1 MTPRGARPAARYGQR
16 PVPARLV
23 AAVVLTA
30 AALAAAPA
38 APAHAATS
46 TAKHLSRE
54 LTRLADRTA
63 AQWAGL
69 LTPANVFRNPWAA
82 DVALGHGSFVPPGLA
97 YGVHAAGLRRDDAAL
112 VAAAERAWPNA
123 VAPGRASAFD
133 MLATAYAYTTLD
145 LAPARREQ
153 LAGYLGRYGIP
164 PNGAVCIAAPRCY
177 NNLKLVD
184 ATTVLAIT
192 GAGIRASDPGVRLA
206 DPARARAA
214 AARIV
219 NRRVGRVTDFGLRAT
234 EAGVGRRGTVL
245 SDPPSDPTAYHAL
258 SAFMLDLAV
267 RELGPDASP
276 SARRAHRA
284 TLEALALLVAPD
296 GDVSY
301 LGRGQAQVW
310 VPALAAGALAAGAR
324 AFPARGPRYLGA
336 ARAALRRLERLHA
349 TRDRGFD
356 VVPGA
361 GARATADGL
370 DPYVHTVA
378 YNGLALFGLGV
389 AREALLRI
397 PGRTPVRGGPGAR
410 SVTVADAGATGLGV
424 TGDGRGWMAVH
435 AIRRNTSDLRHD
447 IGLLALKR
455 RTRGGWRDLLAARPR
470 TEATAETAGPALIRG
485 GVAIPPAGRD
495 LEVHPGRVRFT
506 ADYTAGDRL
515 VRRVTLSWRLTRRG
529 ARLRLSGAKRGDAFR
544 LLAFT
549 RAGTGRGRPRG
560 LDAAGAAWRFDR
572 PVVVR
577 RLPGYSSG
585 PVERLEGLEAVV
597 TVGRAGEFA
606 LAYGSPVR

>member
-1 MTPRGARPAARYGQR
+1 MRPRP
-16 PVPARLV
+16 LC
-23 AAVVLTA
+23 
-30 AALAAAPA
+30 AALLLALDVP
-38 APAHAATS
+38 APAHAAGT
-46 TAKHLSRE
+46 TAGKLRRE
-54 LTRLADRTA
+54 LTRVADRTA
-63 AQWAGL
+63 AQWAGM
-69 LTPANVFRNPWAA
+69 LTPANVFQNPWPA

-123 VAPGRASAFD
+123 VAPERASAFD

-145 LAPARREQ
+145 LGAPRRAQ
-153 LAGYLGRYGIP
+153 LAGYLSRYGIP
-164 PNGAVCIAAPRCY
+164 VNGAVCIAAPRCY

-184 ATTVLAIT
+184 AATVLAIT
-192 GAGIRASDPGVRLA
+192 GAGIRATDPAARLA
-206 DPARARAA
+206 DPAAARAA

-219 NRRVGRVTDFGLRAT
+219 NRRVALVADFGLRAT
-234 EAGVGRRGTVL
+234 AAGVGRRGAVL

-267 RELGPDASP
+267 RELGEDA
-276 SARRAHRA
+276 ARAAHRAHRA
-284 TLEALALLVAPD
+284 TLEALALLLSPD
-296 GDVSY
+296 GDASY

-324 AFPARGPRYLGA
+324 AFPARAPRYLGA
-336 ARAALRRLERLHA
+336 ARAAIRRLERLHA

-361 GARATADGL
+361 AARATTAGL

-389 AREALLRI
+389 ARDALRRV
-397 PGRTPVRGGPGAR
+397 PRRMPVRAAPGAR
-410 SVTVADAGATGLGV
+410 ALMLADPDATGLGV
-424 TGDGRGWMAVH
+424 TGDGHTWMAVH
-435 AIRRNTSDLRHD
+435 AIRRNTTDLRHD

-455 RTRGGWRDLLAARPR
+455 RTPLGWRDLLAARPR
-470 TEATAETAGPALIRG
+470 TEATAETAGPALIRR

-495 LEVHPGRVRFT
+495 LDVRPGRVRFT
-506 ADYTAGDRL
+506 ADYAARGEL
-515 VRRVTLSWRLTRRG
+515 IRRVTLTWRLTRRG
-529 ARLRLSGAKRGDAFR
+529 ARLRLTGAKRGDAFR

-549 RAGTGRGRPRG
+549 PSGTGRGRARG
-560 LDAAGAAWRFDR
+560 LDAAGTAWRFDR
-572 PVVVR
+572 PVAVR
-577 RLPGYSSG
+577 RVPGYSSG
-585 PVERLEGLEAVV
+585 PVERLDALEAVV
-597 TVGRAGEFA
+597 TVPRSGDFA